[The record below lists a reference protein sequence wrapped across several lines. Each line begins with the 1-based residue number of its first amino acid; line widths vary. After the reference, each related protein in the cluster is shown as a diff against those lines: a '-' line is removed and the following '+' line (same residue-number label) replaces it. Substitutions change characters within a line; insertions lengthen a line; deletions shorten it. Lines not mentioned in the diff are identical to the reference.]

1 MNVDYFH
8 TRLTQMQLNKYQAI
22 LISKL
27 VSEYL
32 KDASNDFTLE
42 SGLMC
47 QLEEDLGRYII
58 EANST
63 FEVHPVDTSIA
74 IKI

>member
-1 MNVDYFH
+1 
-8 TRLTQMQLNKYQAI
+8 MQLNKYQAI

-47 QLEEDLGRYII
+47 QLEDDLGRYII
-58 EANST
+58 EANAT
-63 FEVHPVDTSIA
+63 FEVLPVDTSIA

>member
-1 MNVDYFH
+1 
-8 TRLTQMQLNKYQAI
+8 MQLNKYQAI

-32 KDASNDFTLE
+32 KDSANDFKLE

-47 QLEEDLGRYII
+47 QLEEDLGRFII
-58 EANST
+58 ESEST
-63 FEVHPVDTSIA
+63 FTVHPVDPRIA

>member
-1 MNVDYFH
+1 MKI
-8 TRLTQMQLNKYQAI
+8 NKYQAI

-32 KDASNDFTLE
+32 KDSANDFTLE
-42 SGLMC
+42 CGLMC

-58 EANST
+58 EAEST
-63 FEVHPVDTSIA
+63 FEVTPVDARIA
-74 IKI
+74 NAI

>member
-1 MNVDYFH
+1 
-8 TRLTQMQLNKYQAI
+8 MQLNKYQAI

-32 KDASNDFTLE
+32 KTSSNDLKLE

-47 QLEEDLGRYII
+47 QLEEDLGRYIL
-58 EANST
+58 ESNSEY
-63 FEVHPVDTSIA
+63 EVSKVNPVKA
-74 IKI
+74 I

>member
-1 MNVDYFH
+1 
-8 TRLTQMQLNKYQAI
+8 MQLNKYQAI

-32 KDASNDFTLE
+32 KDSANDFTLE
-42 SGLMC
+42 CGLMC
-47 QLEEDLGRYII
+47 QLEEDLGRFVI
-58 EANST
+58 ESDST
-63 FEVHPVDTSIA
+63 FVVHPVDASAA

>member
-1 MNVDYFH
+1 MKI
-8 TRLTQMQLNKYQAI
+8 NKYQAI

-32 KDASNDFTLE
+32 KDSANDFKLE
-42 SGLMC
+42 CGLMC

-58 EANST
+58 ESEST
-63 FEVHPVDTSIA
+63 FEVTSVDSRIA
-74 IKI
+74 KTN

>member
-1 MNVDYFH
+1 
-8 TRLTQMQLNKYQAI
+8 MQLNKYQAI
-22 LISKL
+22 LIDKL

-32 KDASNDFTLE
+32 EDSANDFTLE
-42 SGLMC
+42 CGLMC

-58 EANST
+58 ESEST
-63 FEVHPVDTSIA
+63 FVVHPADASTA

>member
-1 MNVDYFH
+1 
-8 TRLTQMQLNKYQAI
+8 MQINKYQAI

-32 KDASNDFTLE
+32 KDSANDFTLE
-42 SGLMC
+42 CGLMC
-47 QLEEDLGRYII
+47 QLEEDLGRFVI
-58 EANST
+58 ESEST
-63 FEVHPVDTSIA
+63 FVVHPVDASTA

>member
-1 MNVDYFH
+1 M
-8 TRLTQMQLNKYQAI
+8 RLNKYQAI

-32 KDASNDFTLE
+32 KDSANDFTLE
-42 SGLMC
+42 CGLMC
-47 QLEEDLGRYII
+47 QLEEDLGRFVI
-58 EANST
+58 ESEST
-63 FEVHPVDTSIA
+63 FEVHPVDVSNA